1 VTSEPAPTGV
11 DAGPPAGG
19 GGLGRLFAVVPIRSL
34 EGAKSRLGGL
44 LDAEERQDLVRLLL
58 ERTIAAARAT
68 PAIDTVVV
76 VSPDP
81 VVLELAGRLGG
92 HPLAQIW
99 PDHVWPDHDGGSSGG
114 LNEGLAEAIQ
124 WAGAAGAEAVLILP
138 ADLPSISPAA
148 IHQVVA
154 TAAAALVP
162 GRPLVLVV
170 PDRHGRG
177 TNALLLRP
185 PDVIRP
191 SFGEDSRLAH
201 QAAAARAGA
210 LAIELDGPLGLDLD
224 LPADLS
230 LAEELGLLDPADGG

>member
-1 VTSEPAPTGV
+1 MTPEPSPTGI
-11 DAGPPAGG
+11 DAGPPAGSG
-19 GGLGRLFAVVPIRSL
+19 DLGRLFVVIPIRSL

-68 PAIDTVVV
+68 ATIDSVVV

-92 HPLAQIW
+92 HPLAQS
-99 PDHVWPDHDGGSSGG
+99 WPDHDGGSNRG

-124 WAGAAGAEAVLILP
+124 WARDAGADAVLILP

-154 TAAAALVP
+154 LAAAALVP

-177 TNALLLRP
+177 TNALLLLP

-210 LAIELDGPLGLDLD
+210 LVIELDGPLGLDLD